1 MEAIALGIAIGAG
14 AVLALKNG
22 RARAKLVV
30 GWASRQA
37 GWISGQVNTAIEAT
51 RRVAR
56 DEYSRGREEN
66 LAKIA
71 EMPPLS
77 VRASVPPDTSAPAVQ
92 AHGTN
97 GTNGTNGTTYP
108 S

>member
-22 RARAKLVV
+22 RERAKKAV
-30 GWASRQA
+30 GWAARHA
-37 GWISGQVNTAIEAT
+37 GWISGQVNVAVENAK
-51 RRVAR
+51 RVAR
-56 DEYSRGREEN
+56 EEFSRGRDEN

-71 EMPPLS
+71 EMAPLS
-77 VRASVPPDTSAPAVQ
+77 VRPQAQNQ
-92 AHGTN
+92 AHN
-97 GTNGTNGTTYP
+97 GASANGTNGTTHQP